1 MVIKMII
8 ENIENISKS
17 TKKSYSNALLKIEK
31 HFKETLTINTPYD
44 WAKRRVDVYMFIETQ
59 TESSKALFYSAI
71 IKLCKQLG
79 LNEENKF
86 YESQWKK
93 YVKISKT
100 IEKTTLTERKKK
112 NWIEYQVL
120 KKWWDE
126 LYLKIHTKYK
136 DMNWI
141 DDLSFSNMNKKT
153 KLELETCLLFGF
165 WLSDPIIN
173 PPRRIGDYANMLVSG
188 CRAIR
193 YRENHIEDE
202 DLINDIKTDDWNWLV
217 YEYANPLKKILEL
230 EFNVYK
236 TSKKYGQIKTK
247 GVNPK
252 LEFVLNVWIQATLNT
267 YFKEPKPDIVPLFCQ
282 VSNPTTP
289 WTSAYLSKRII
300 ALSQANFKKNIG
312 ASMLRNIVLSHIYK
326 SIDLPGMKN
335 YAKACGHDYKT
346 MLENYKH

>member
-31 HFKETLTINTPYD
+31 HFKETITVNSPYD
-44 WAKRRVDVYMFIETQ
+44 WVKRRVDVYMFIETQ
-59 TESSKALFYSAI
+59 TESSKALFYSAV
-71 IKLCKQLG
+71 IKLCRQLG

-93 YVKISKT
+93 YTKISRE

-112 NWIEYQVL
+112 HWKDYEEL

-126 LYLKIHTKYK
+126 LYLNIHKKYK
-136 DMNWI
+136 EMNWI
-141 DDLSFSNMNKKT
+141 DDLSFSNMTKKT

-165 WLSDPIIN
+165 WLSDPEIN
-173 PPRRIGDYANMLVSG
+173 APRRIGDFSNMLVMG

-193 YRENHIEDE
+193 YRESHKDDE
-202 DLINDIKTDDWNWLV
+202 HLLNNTKRKEWNWLV

-236 TSKKYGQIKTK
+236 TSKKYGQIKSK
-247 GVNPK
+247 VNPK
-252 LEFVLNVWIQATLNT
+252 LEFVINVWVQASLNT
-267 YFKEPKPDIVPLFCQ
+267 YFKETKPDIIPLFCQ
-282 VSNPTTP
+282 VSNPLKCWTP
-289 WTSAYLSKRII
+289 AYLSKRLIQL
-300 ALSQANFKKNIG
+300 AKTFHKKNIG

-326 SIDLPGMKN
+326 HIDLEKMKS
-335 YAKACGHDYKT
+335 YALASGHDYKT